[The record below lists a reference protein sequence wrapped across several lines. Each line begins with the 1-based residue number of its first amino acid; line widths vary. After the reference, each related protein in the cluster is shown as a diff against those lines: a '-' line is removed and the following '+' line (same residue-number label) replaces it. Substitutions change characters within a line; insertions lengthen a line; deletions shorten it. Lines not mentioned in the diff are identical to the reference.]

1 MAGIHF
7 DITGDNSN
15 FLRRLHE
22 VENGVKNTSKQIEQS
37 GLSIEDLF
45 NRMTKAA
52 AAFGAGF
59 TAKELISNI
68 AQVRGEFQ
76 QLEVAFKTMLGSEDK
91 ANSLMRQLVKT
102 AATTPFD
109 LQGVANGAKQ
119 LLAYGENV
127 ENVNDDL
134 IRLGNIAAGL
144 SQPLNDLVYLYGT
157 TMTQGRLY
165 TQDYN
170 QFVGRGIPMGREL
183 AKIFGIAE
191 NEVRSFVEEGKVGF
205 PEVQKVIMSLTN
217 EGGMFYNLMQEQ
229 SKTITGQIS
238 NIEDAFATMLNEI
251 GKANEGIINDALFGI
266 SYLVEN
272 YEVVGRTLLEI
283 VGTYGAYRTAL
294 ISITAL
300 QKVYSA
306 VLAQSALNQKLAAA
320 SGVTLSN
327 AQALA
332 TTRTKLLQT
341 AQAALNKTMLANPY
355 VIVAASVAALGLGI
369 YKLATY
375 QTEAEKA
382 QKRLNDAVSESE
394 SLAIS
399 EQRTLAKLKGELS
412 SLTVGTDKYN
422 EVKEKIVK
430 QFGKY
435 YEGLDEEITK
445 VGLTEEAYNKL
456 TEAINKSFGAR
467 QYEKFASQ
475 QQEELSNVMSENL
488 KKIQERLYDKLG
500 DETGSR
506 IYSKIREG
514 IVNGSIDVR
523 NAGLFNLSGLDKE
536 VSEFLDKVAGKEGG
550 WFDVTNRAVEGYIVN
565 IINAVKLTEELD
577 KKARERFG
585 IKDDNSISKEKS
597 TEGKRIETTYQ
608 QDLAKAKEDWEVAKK
623 GYEALLKDQLATSK
637 QVKDAKDKM
646 VTAEEKY
653 KDLGGITGS
662 SLTKQENQ
670 AKKEVEEQRKQQE
683 QLSEQLLSLRRK
695 NQQDEINLMKEGSE
709 KKLAQIDLD
718 YQKELD
724 AIEKQRDEWNKSQ
737 KGKLTD
743 EQETQLL
750 TSEENAFKIYEK
762 NVKEVNEAK
771 LEADRKAW
779 QEYFI
784 EFGNYQEKRKN
795 LIQKYDDEIAKLQMD
810 SPEYASKT
818 AEKGQALEQ
827 LDEQFGKS
835 TKAMADLFE
844 DASNKSVSAIQ
855 SIIDKYETLVKYMSG
870 TKKSDGT
877 DVTLDE
883 LKSVG
888 FTDSDIER
896 LENGEIKIKDVI
908 DAIKGLKNELKEK
921 SPWQSFRTEL
931 GKGIDTIKNADGD
944 TQKLGQGITDIGNAV
959 TSFIPALSEFGSNIA
974 NIFGVDDSKI
984 TGIIDAVGGL
994 GQTAVGVG
1002 QIMSGDIFGGAMS
1015 AVSGISSIVSALDG
1029 LFGADYSH
1037 YNAMKERYDTLNEI
1051 WDELISKK
1059 KEYIDISY
1067 GTEALKAGEEALDII
1082 KKSQDAQRNLAR
1094 TLAQS
1099 GASAGSHSIAYRQN
1113 AALGG
1118 YASELYRYV
1127 HQNGNYNDITNAL
1140 LGASAEQLQKVKE
1153 QMPELWAGLDGDFR
1167 EHLNNIISGAEQAKE
1182 VLEQMKE
1189 AVAGISFDEFR
1200 SGYIDL
1206 LSDLDSTNEDF
1217 ADNFEKY
1224 LQKSIFESL
1233 LANKYKERI
1242 QALYDT
1248 WVEYGKD
1255 GLTPDEVQKLRDMQE
1270 QLSESLLAERDKIMS
1285 DFGFTTGGSEAK
1297 TSAKRGFGT
1306 EMTHEDVGELSGRFT
1321 ALQIAGEEI
1330 KNQMIS
1336 AVIGINSLVS
1346 ISSNN
1351 KEILDSILNQHV
1363 KTNNYLEDITK
1374 YAKLLNNIK
1383 NDISEVKSNTKS
1395 LSSR

>member
-22 VENGVKNTSKQIEQS
+22 VENGVKNTSKQIEQN

-45 NRMTKAA
+45 NRMTKAT

-68 AQVRGEFQ
+68 AQVRSEFQ

-341 AQAALNKTMLANPY
+341 AQAALNKTMLDNLY
-355 VIVAASVAALGLGI
+355 VIVAAAVAALGLGI

-488 KKIQERLYDKLG
+488 KKIQEQLYDKLG

-536 VSEFLDKVAGKEGG
+536 VFEFLDKVAGKEGG
-550 WFDVTNRAVEGYIVN
+550 WFDVTDRAVEGYIVN

-585 IKDDNSISKEKS
+585 IKNDNSISKEKS

-670 AKKEVEEQRKQQE
+670 AKKVVEEQRKQQE

-695 NQQDEINLMKEGSE
+695 NQQDEINLMEEGSE

-743 EQETQLL
+743 EQETQLF

-835 TKAMADLFE
+835 TKVMADLFE
-844 DASNKSVSAIQ
+844 DASSKSVSAIQ

-931 GKGIDTIKNADGD
+931 GKGIDTIKNANGD

-1067 GTEALKAGEEALDII
+1067 GTEALKAGQEALDII

-1285 DFGFTTGGSEAK
+1285 DFGFTTNGSESK
-1297 TSAKRGFGT
+1297 SSTSKGFSTMSQDTG
-1306 EMTHEDVGELSGRFT
+1306 EELSGRFT

>member
-1 MAGIHF
+1 MAGIF
-7 DITGDNSN
+7 TDVSSDIQKLQQLKAEIESVKKALKSINIKVDIDIAKGLEGQLKALIDQYNALVSRISEAEGKILLSTKRINDAAEKIIQAQEKVAKSTGAPAQPGSAGTGTNTVETASIQAQAKAYEELKIEIDDVLGTRDANIKRMVEEMNAIRLINAEINKINKLQGESSSLSSAQQKRLEQLNNSLLTHKTVLSEVRQTLNNNAKLDNAAA
-15 FLRRLHE
+15 
-22 VENGVKNTSKQIEQS
+22 TSMN
-37 GLSIEDLF
+37 GLSQSLSRMRIAYRELTEEERNSPFGKELLTSINQADAKIKELDATIGNHQRNVGNYGKQWDGLSMSIQQIGRELPSLAYGPEVFFSAISDNLPILADEIKRARTQYELLKKSGQSATPVWKQVVSSLLSWQTALTVGITLLTLYGDKIVGWVGSLFTAKKALSEVYQSLEDYQKKVGETSGSVISTLERLSQGWKRLGGDIDAQKKFILENKDAIDSMGVSVNDAAEAERLF
-45 NRMTKAA
+45 NTNKDTFIMGLLQRAKAA
-52 AAFGAGF
+52 ATMELAAEEYKKAVQKMMEADAKSAEGVSLGDRLKSWFVKSAAGEDLSGTLQKADLSPEAF
-59 TAKELISNI
+59 AKEKEEKMREEAESLFKSGTELVMKF
-68 AQVRGEFQ
+68 AQFSEEEQKILKSIGIKTT
-76 QLEVAFKTMLGSEDK
+76 KTMIDGS
-91 ANSLMRQLVKT
+91 
-102 AATTPFD
+102 
-109 LQGVANGAKQ
+109 
-119 LLAYGENV
+119 
-127 ENVNDDL
+127 
-134 IRLGNIAAGL
+134 I
-144 SQPLNDLVYLYGT
+144 
-157 TMTQGRLY
+157 
-165 TQDYN
+165 
-170 QFVGRGIPMGREL
+170 
-183 AKIFGIAE
+183 
-191 NEVRSFVEEGKVGF
+191 
-205 PEVQKVIMSLTN
+205 
-217 EGGMFYNLMQEQ
+217 
-229 SKTITGQIS
+229 
-238 NIEDAFATMLNEI
+238 
-251 GKANEGIINDALFGI
+251 
-266 SYLVEN
+266 
-272 YEVVGRTLLEI
+272 
-283 VGTYGAYRTAL
+283 
-294 ISITAL
+294 
-300 QKVYSA
+300 
-306 VLAQSALNQKLAAA
+306 
-320 SGVTLSN
+320 
-327 AQALA
+327 
-332 TTRTKLLQT
+332 
-341 AQAALNKTMLANPY
+341 
-355 VIVAASVAALGLGI
+355 
-369 YKLATY
+369 
-375 QTEAEKA
+375 
-382 QKRLNDAVSESE
+382 
-394 SLAIS
+394 
-399 EQRTLAKLKGELS
+399 
-412 SLTVGTDKYN
+412 
-422 EVKEKIVK
+422 
-430 QFGKY
+430 
-435 YEGLDEEITK
+435 
-445 VGLTEEAYNKL
+445 
-456 TEAINKSFGAR
+456 EAIEAVISLK
-467 QYEKFASQ
+467 Q
-475 QQEELSNVMSENL
+475 QSL
-488 KKIQERLYDKLG
+488 KKVTDP
-500 DETGSR
+500 
-506 IYSKIREG
+506 
-514 IVNGSIDVR
+514 
-523 NAGLFNLSGLDKE
+523 KE
-536 VSEFLDKVAGKEGG
+536 
-550 WFDVTNRAVEGYIVN
+550 Y
-565 IINAVKLTEELD
+565 
-577 KKARERFG
+577 
-585 IKDDNSISKEKS
+585 
-597 TEGKRIETTYQ
+597 KRIE
-608 QDLAKAKEDWEVAKK
+608 AEIKAEQARLKAITGEKDKISTSDKQLKQKE
-623 GYEALLKDQLATSK
+623 QLA
-637 QVKDAKDKM
+637 
-646 VTAEEKY
+646 
-653 KDLGGITGS
+653 
-662 SLTKQENQ
+662 
-670 AKKEVEEQRKQQE
+670 
-683 QLSEQLLSLRRK
+683 EQLLSLRRK

-944 TQKLGQGITDIGNAV
+944 TQKLGQGINDIGNAV

-1067 GTEALKAGEEALDII
+1067 GTEALRAGEEALDII

-1153 QMPELWAGLDGDFR
+1153 QIPELWAGLDGDFR

-1285 DFGFTTGGSEAK
+1285 DFGFTTNGSESK
-1297 TSAKRGFGT
+1297 SSTSKGFST
-1306 EMTHEDVGELSGRFT
+1306 MSQDTGEELNGRFT

-1330 KNQMIS
+1330 KNQNAIQ
-1336 AVIGINSLVS
+1336 VQSLNLLTMKSEDIFRVNTETRNIADDTRDLIAQS
-1346 ISSNN
+1346 
-1351 KEILDSILNQHV
+1351 
-1363 KTNNYLEDITK
+1363 YLE
-1374 YAKLLNNIK
+1374 LVQ
-1383 NDISEVKSNTKS
+1383 ISENTGAIIKPIQQMQKDIAEVKKNTSK
-1395 LSSR
+1395 L

>member
-1285 DFGFTTGGSEAK
+1285 DFGFTTNGSESK
-1297 TSAKRGFGT
+1297 SSTSKDFSTMSQDTG
-1306 EMTHEDVGELSGRFT
+1306 EELSGRFT

>member
-585 IKDDNSISKEKS
+585 IKNDNSISKEKS

-771 LEADRKAW
+771 LEADRKVW

-908 DAIKGLKNELKEK
+908 DAIKGLKNGLKEK

-1285 DFGFTTGGSEAK
+1285 DFGFTTNGSESK
-1297 TSAKRGFGT
+1297 SSTSKGFSTMSQDTG
-1306 EMTHEDVGELSGRFT
+1306 EELSGRFT